1 VEHARALKLAEAEC
15 SGLAAEMAGAAA
27 AEDYARAAELREAVR
42 ALEGRD
48 ALARVREELA
58 GAVEREDFGAAAAL
72 RDASGGPLEG
82 WWVGKGLEGDP
93 VGHLLHVE
101 AGFGRWVGTAC
112 TARDLAA
119 QQSLEPPPLKGAAG
133 TVRSLEEAV
142 ASPDEL
148 LDLPPPGGWEVG
160 PARVM
165 EVLVRDQPPGGARA
179 PPGAGAGP
187 AGGLELQA
195 VTLHPD
201 STALVSGLG
210 AEPED
215 PAFAVASD
223 NLIDSMMG
231 APMEL
236 EAAALE
242 WSPGSG
248 GGGRDEFV
256 LTTRSCDER
265 DAQMMQDVSQ
275 QVVFSDKAGGDVAW
289 PTRSIPDNVAESIRD
304 LVSTSQEMHPQLAG
318 ATRYQR
324 LDLDLPSTDP
334 FTGYFVG
341 NFGKH
346 GPELL
351 RLRREW
357 QRLSAD
363 GDGLDAEAPL
373 EEVVVAEKVTGDRN
387 VPAGTVSFRARVGRQ
402 HRLDSSMYPD
412 DLMITGRYKGEG
424 RVAKAD
430 YQEPKWVEGDL
441 LVFNKRADP
450 LMMGAELGF
459 VWSVPG
465 RRRYLILLNRVDLAS
480 LKLDDGAPPP
490 AGPA

>member
-1 VEHARALKLAEAEC
+1 MRALRPRARTRARARTRR
-15 SGLAAEMAGAAA
+15 GGGG
-27 AEDYARAAELREAVR
+27 
-42 ALEGRD
+42 GR
-48 ALARVREELA
+48 
-58 GAVEREDFGAAAAL
+58 
-72 RDASGGPLEG
+72 
-82 WWVGKGLEGDP
+82 
-93 VGHLLHVE
+93 
-101 AGFGRWVGTAC
+101 
-112 TARDLAA
+112 
-119 QQSLEPPPLKGAAG
+119 
-133 TVRSLEEAV
+133 
-142 ASPDEL
+142 
-148 LDLPPPGGWEVG
+148 
-160 PARVM
+160 
-165 EVLVRDQPPGGARA
+165 
-179 PPGAGAGP
+179 
-187 AGGLELQA
+187 LELQA
-195 VTLHPD
+195 ATLHPD

-210 AEPED
+210 AEPDD
-215 PAFAVASD
+215 PAFAAASE

-242 WSPGSG
+242 WSPASG

-289 PTRSIPDNVAESIRD
+289 PTRSIPDNVRESIRD

-324 LDLDLPSTDP
+324 LDLELPSTDP

-357 QRLSAD
+357 QRPSGD
-363 GDGLDAEAPL
+363 GDGLDAAAPL

-480 LKLDDGAPPP
+480 LKLEAGGPLSAGA
-490 AGPA
+490 A

>member
-1 VEHARALKLAEAEC
+1 MLVPL
-15 SGLAAEMAGAAA
+15 
-27 AEDYARAAELREAVR
+27 
-42 ALEGRD
+42 
-48 ALARVREELA
+48 
-58 GAVEREDFGAAAAL
+58 
-72 RDASGGPLEG
+72 GG
-82 WWVGKGLEGDP
+82 
-93 VGHLLHVE
+93 
-101 AGFGRWVGTAC
+101 
-112 TARDLAA
+112 
-119 QQSLEPPPLKGAAG
+119 
-133 TVRSLEEAV
+133 
-142 ASPDEL
+142 
-148 LDLPPPGGWEVG
+148 GG
-160 PARVM
+160 
-165 EVLVRDQPPGGARA
+165 GG
-179 PPGAGAGP
+179 
-187 AGGLELQA
+187 GGGGGSLELQA
-195 VTLHPD
+195 ATLHPD
-201 STALVSGLG
+201 STALISGLG
-210 AEPED
+210 ASPVD
-215 PAFAVASD
+215 PNFLASSE
-223 NLIDSMMG
+223 NLLDSMMV

-236 EAAALE
+236 EAAELE
-242 WSPGSG
+242 WSSTSGGSG
-248 GGGRDEFV
+248 FDEFV

-265 DAQMMQDVSQ
+265 DARMMEDVSR
-275 QVVFSDKAGGDVAW
+275 QVVFNDVGNDVTW
-289 PTRSIPDNVAESIRD
+289 PTKCLPENVSESIRD

-318 ATRYQR
+318 ATRYRR

-357 QRLSAD
+357 QRLGD
-363 GDGLDAEAPL
+363 GDELDASAPL

-387 VPAGTVSFRARVGRQ
+387 VPAGIVSFRARVGRQ

-465 RRRYLILLNRVDLAS
+465 RRRYLILLNRVE
-480 LKLDDGAPPP
+480 LDDLELEGPSHKKGAGG
-490 AGPA
+490 A